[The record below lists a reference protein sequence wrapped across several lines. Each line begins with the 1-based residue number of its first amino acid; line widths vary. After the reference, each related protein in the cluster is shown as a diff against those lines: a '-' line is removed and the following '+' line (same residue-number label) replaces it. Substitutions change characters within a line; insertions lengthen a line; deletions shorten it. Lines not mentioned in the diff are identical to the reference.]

1 MVEYIIRK
9 KYQYIIECNGSG
21 GELSIHSITQEF
33 FDFMDAM
40 SEDEKNDCITK
51 LYQDQASLESLPQIK
66 PDEEN
71 NEYFEWH
78 EGDIKHVSLPS
89 EIELSV
95 FEVPLA
101 FTCDIKSRFCF
112 SSSKLEYVPQ
122 N

>member
-1 MVEYIIRK
+1 MNTQMAECDMYADSWQNIYEVIMRK

-89 EIELSV
+89 EIELS
-95 FEVPLA
+95 FSA
-101 FTCDIKSRFCF
+101 SRLI
-112 SSSKLEYVPQ
+112 S
-122 N
+122 